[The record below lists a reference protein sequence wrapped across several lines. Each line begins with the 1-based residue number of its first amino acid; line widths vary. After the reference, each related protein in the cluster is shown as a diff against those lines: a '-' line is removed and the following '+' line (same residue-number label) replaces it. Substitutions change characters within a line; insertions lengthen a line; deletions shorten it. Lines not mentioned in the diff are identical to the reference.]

1 MRLVLTLSLLFW
13 LSGCGYVGDPQPP
26 AVHIPKPVLDLR
38 VVERGSTLE
47 ISFTMPIATGEG
59 LPIREAG
66 KIDLRVGPAP
76 APPFDLNAWLSGAR
90 EVPVAWPARLTAAA
104 PVKAAKKGTPPM
116 PDLLQTVTQAF
127 DAQPW
132 AGKDVIVGIRLTSP
146 TGRLNAMSNLIAV
159 SVIPPLTAP
168 PNFAAESR
176 ADGIQLHWTA
186 PTQPGL
192 HYRITRQIGDAPSQ
206 TIADLVETQY
216 LDLVTA
222 FGPTYRYT
230 LQSYVRAGDI
240 NAISEPTPDLAI
252 AHVDHFPP
260 GIPTGLA
267 VLAGAKTIELGWDR
281 NTDADLAKYRVY
293 RALGDGPFARI
304 AEVEPPAFRDAQIQ
318 TGQRYRYAIAAV
330 DRLGNESA
338 RSEPAEVEAP

>member
-1 MRLVLTLSLLFW
+1 MRLLLPLCLLAW
-13 LSGCGYVGDPQPP
+13 LAGCGYVGDPQAP
-26 AVHIPKPVLDLR
+26 ALRIPKPVLDLR
-38 VVERGSTLE
+38 VVERGRNLE

-66 KIDLRVGPAP
+66 TIDLRVGGAP
-76 APPFDLNAWLSGAR
+76 APPFDLSAWLAGAR
-90 EVPVAWPARLTAAA
+90 AVPVEWPALLPPVVIPQKKGAAAA
-104 PVKAAKKGTPPM
+104 PVLP
-116 PDLLQTVTQAF
+116 QTVTKAF
-127 DAQPW
+127 DAESW
-132 AGKDVIVGIRLTSP
+132 AGKDIVLGVRLTSP
-146 TGRLNAMSNLIAV
+146 NGRLSAMSNLVAV
-159 SVIPPLTAP
+159 SVIPPLTVP
-168 PNFAAESR
+168 VDFAADSQ
-176 ADGIQLHWTA
+176 ADGIHLKWTA
-186 PTQPGL
+186 PTQPGV
-192 HYRITRQIGDAPSQ
+192 HYRVTRQIGDAPAQ

-216 LDLVTA
+216 VDLVTA
-222 FGPTYRYT
+222 FGPTYHYT

-240 NAISEPTPDLAI
+240 NAVSEPSANLAVP
-252 AHVDHFPP
+252 HVDHFAP

-293 RALGDGPFARI
+293 RALGDGAFTRV

-318 TGQRYRYAIAAV
+318 TGQRYRYAITAV